1 MNSASLVL
9 VGSGIKALSHLS
21 KEANTYIQHADK
33 VLYLTNEPVTEE
45 WILKNSKEAESLDEI
60 YFHHPK
66 RHDSYKA
73 ITEHILQNL
82 RLTKHICVVMYGHPC
97 FYAKSGMEAVI
108 QAQAEGYEAFILP
121 AISTED
127 CLFADLQI
135 DPATYGCQSYDATD
149 FLIHQNE
156 FSTNAHLL
164 LFQVNSIGSMGQAEF
179 HENASNLKILVN
191 YLIKFY
197 PTDHSVLLYSAAQY
211 PGMKS
216 KVRTFELQNLI
227 KTKISNTETLYI
239 PPMQKRKANLEMLRV
254 LSIQ

>member
-1 MNSASLVL
+1 MNSASLIL

-45 WILKNSKEAESLDEI
+45 WILKNSKEAESLDDI
-60 YFHHPK
+60 YFNHKK
-66 RHDSYKA
+66 RKDSYKS
-73 ITEHILQNL
+73 ITEHILRNL
-82 RLTKHICVVMYGHPC
+82 RLGKHVCVVMYGHPC
-97 FYAKSGMEAVI
+97 FYAKSGMDAVI

-149 FLIHQNE
+149 FLIYQNE
-156 FSTNAHLL
+156 FSVNAHLL
-164 LFQVNSIGSMGQAEF
+164 LFQVNSIGSVGQAKF
-179 HENASNLKILVN
+179 HENTDSLKILVD
-191 YLIKFY
+191 YLTKFY
-197 PTDHSVLLYSAAQY
+197 PANHSVLLYSAAQY

-216 KVRTFELQNLI
+216 KTRTFELQNL
-227 KTKISNTETLYI
+227 TKAKILNTETLYI
-239 PPMQKRKANLEMLRV
+239 PPIQKRKANLDMLRM